1 MTWYL
6 LLLLISTC
14 VLIGQTILSFIG
26 GELDIDTDT
35 DLDSSDMLSFKGIVH
50 FVFGFSLTLTVMGGV
65 SLLSTF
71 VAVLVG
77 VLFTV
82 MLFYLYKYIYKHLRQ
97 EIIYET
103 VIKETSAQVYYW
115 DSELNKGEV
124 VVKLEGRLVY
134 MDAISTKN
142 VDYQPGDTVV
152 VEGTRNQ
159 VTIK

>member
-35 DLDSSDMLSFKGIVH
+35 DLDSSDTLSFKGIVH

-71 VAVLVG
+71 IAVLVG

-97 EIIYET
+97 EIICET

-134 MDAISTKN
+134 IDAISTKN

>member
-6 LLLLISTC
+6 ILLSISTC
-14 VLIGQTILSFIG
+14 VLVGQTILSFIG
-26 GELDIDTDT
+26 GEVDVDMDT

-50 FVFGFSLTLTVMGGV
+50 FIFGFSLTLTVMGGV

-77 VLFTV
+77 LLFTV
-82 MLFYLYKYIYKHLRQ
+82 ILFYLYKYIYMYLCQ
-97 EIIYET
+97 EIIYQNE
-103 VIKETSAQVYYW
+103 IKDAPAQVYYW
-115 DSELNKGEV
+115 DSELNRGEV

-134 MDAISTKN
+134 VDAVSTKN
-142 VDYQPGDTVV
+142 VNYQSGDNVI